1 MTRRTWMRSDR
12 LRRAASFES
21 EEVTLSLSPN
31 PTSKTPPGSSPV
43 PTTTRTLFAHVRMTF
58 YDVCTTTYVNVCNS
72 KRERVCP
79 ACKSAPSFRDLPA
92 TTWLIH
98 SFNYLPTTTM
108 AAQISKKRKVRVLYD
123 PSGVVNGGRRA
134 DGASSENRQFGDGSG
149 PISVISG

>member
-1 MTRRTWMRSDR
+1 
-12 LRRAASFES
+12 
-21 EEVTLSLSPN
+21 
-31 PTSKTPPGSSPV
+31 
-43 PTTTRTLFAHVRMTF
+43 MTF
-58 YDVCTTTYVNVCNS
+58 YAVCTTTYVNVCNS

-79 ACKSAPSFRDLPA
+79 ACKSESSLLSELVAFRDLPA